1 MNPLYKEIVGTWVRA
16 GLVAVSAVLIQH
28 HIVTAAQG
36 DALSAQ
42 LFDQIL
48 NAVPAVM
55 ALAWSMT
62 QKYGSRLKLVTALT
76 MPAGATETAV
86 EAKIAAG
93 VGIPPVTT
101 AATIVPT
108 AKVIVCLL
116 AVGLLCSGCVNALAN
131 FATVTS
137 TEINTVPALKCNA
150 ALVVPGC
157 LTDAQVQ
164 QIEGDLHDI
173 SVAGAT
179 YTLALMQVNGDPSK
193 AILQFAAFIA
203 VVGPAEV
210 DIANVAGPNAAA
222 VVQALKDAVKKL

>member
-1 MNPLYKEIVGTWVRA
+1 MKALRY
-16 GLVAVSAVLIQH
+16 SLI
-28 HIVTAAQG
+28 
-36 DALSAQ
+36 L
-42 LFDQIL
+42 
-48 NAVPAVM
+48 
-55 ALAWSMT
+55 
-62 QKYGSRLKLVTALT
+62 
-76 MPAGATETAV
+76 
-86 EAKIAAG
+86 
-93 VGIPPVTT
+93 
-101 AATIVPT
+101 
-108 AKVIVCLL
+108 
-116 AVGLLCSGCVNALAN
+116 VGLLAMSGCVNALAN
-131 FATVTS
+131 FAKVTS
-137 TEINTVPALKCNA
+137 TEINTVPALKCNT

-179 YTLALMQVNGDPSK
+179 YTLALTQVNGDPSK